1 MATRPMT
8 SPAGYDPL
16 DEATLADP
24 YPQLA
29 DLRAQTP
36 VAWHE
41 GMECWLITRYEDCMR
56 VLRDHETFARDPR
69 RLGIQVPDAHLSVQV
84 LDPPQQAGVRS
95 LFMTALHAQDLDALQ
110 DRLRQMIRELL
121 AQFAARPVVEAM
133 RELAQ
138 PVALAAIAGL
148 LGVTPPPLDEWAE
161 ISDTIMRSMDAGLNP
176 ELTEPGRRARA
187 QLSHL
192 VASWF
197 TTTGQP
203 AGLLGHVRART
214 AGARPEQAAYVR
226 HTARVMFQGG
236 YSTLTAALGNLLHTL
251 AHHPEILPAL
261 RERPGLVH
269 TAVDELVRFDGPV
282 QGTTRLAATDITIGD
297 TAVRRGEKVTVLVAA
312 ANRDPQTFVTPDRL
326 VLDRTPNR
334 HLGYGWGTHACLGT
348 VMAQRVL
355 AALVDTLLDTQ
366 VLPRPAG
373 PAPRRRTATMRT
385 FARLPLSLKAPTLPT
400 L

>member
-1 MATRPMT
+1 MAAGPLT
-8 SPAGYDPL
+8 SPVRYDPL
-16 DEATLADP
+16 HEATLADP

-29 DLRAQTP
+29 ALREQTP

-41 GMECWLITRYEDCMR
+41 VMECWLITRYEDCLR
-56 VLRDHETFARDPR
+56 VLRDHATFARDPR
-69 RLGIQVPDAHLSVQV
+69 RLGIPVPEAQLSVQI

-110 DRLRQMIRELL
+110 NSVDAVIRDRLQQCA
-121 AQFAARPVVEAM
+121 AQPVVEAM

-148 LGVTPPPLDEWAE
+148 LGVSPPSLAEWAA
-161 ISDTIMRSMDAGLNP
+161 ISDTVMRSMDAGLNP
-176 ELTEPGRRARA
+176 ALIEPGRRARA
-187 QLSHL
+187 QLSDL

-197 TTTGQP
+197 TTTGRP
-203 AGLLGHVRART
+203 TGLLGQVRART
-214 AGARPEQAAYVR
+214 ADAGPEQAAYVR

-251 AHHPEILPAL
+251 ACHRGIRGAL
-261 RERPGLVH
+261 SERPGLVH
-269 TAVDELVRFDGPV
+269 RAVDELVRFDGPV
-282 QGTTRLAATDITIGD
+282 QGTTRLATGDVTIGD
-297 TAVRRGEKVTVLVAA
+297 VRVRRGEKVTVLFAA
-312 ANRDPQTFVTPDRL
+312 ANRDPAAFHLPDRL

-355 AALVDTLLDTQ
+355 AVLVDTLLDTQ
-366 VLPRPAG
+366 TWPSPAG
-373 PAPRRRTATMRT
+373 TAVRRRTATMRT
-385 FARLPLSLKAPTLPT
+385 FARLPISFQP
-400 L
+400 

>member
-8 SPAGYDPL
+8 SPVGYDPL

-29 DLRAQTP
+29 ALREQTP
-36 VAWHE
+36 VAWHK
-41 GMECWLITRYEDCMR
+41 GMECWLITLYEDCMR
-56 VLRDHETFARDPR
+56 VLREHETFARDPR
-69 RLGIQVPDAHLSVQV
+69 RLGIAVPDAHLSVQV

-110 DRLRQMIRELL
+110 DHLRQMIRERLS
-121 AQFAARPVVEAM
+121 QFAARPVEVM

-138 PVALAAIAGL
+138 PVALASIADL
-148 LGVTPPPLDEWAE
+148 LGVTPPPLEEWAE

-176 ELTEPGRRARA
+176 ELAGPGRRARA
-187 QLSHL
+187 QLSDL
-192 VASWF
+192 VDSWF
-197 TTTGQP
+197 TTTGQS

-214 AGARPEQAAYVR
+214 ASAGPEQAAYVR

-251 AHHPEILPAL
+251 ARHPEIWPAL
-261 RERPGLVH
+261 RERPGLVP

-282 QGTTRLAATDITIGD
+282 QGTTRLATTDVTIGD
-297 TAVRRGEKVTVLVAA
+297 IAVRRGEKVTVLFAA
-312 ANRDPQTFVTPDRL
+312 ANRDPAVFARPDRL

-366 VLPRPAG
+366 IWPRPAG

-385 FARLPLSLKAPTLPT
+385 FARLPLSFQP
-400 L
+400 

>member
-1 MATRPMT
+1 MAAGPMT
-8 SPAGYDPL
+8 SPLRYDPL

-29 DLRAQTP
+29 ALRGKTP

-41 GMECWLITRYEDCMR
+41 VMECWLLTRYEDCLR

-84 LDPPQQAGVRS
+84 LDPPQQAAVRS
-95 LFMTALHAQDLDALQ
+95 LFMTALHAQNLDTLQ
-110 DRLRQMIRELL
+110 NSVGQAIHERLQQSA
-121 AQFAARPVVEAM
+121 AQPMVEAM

-138 PVALAAIAGL
+138 PVALAAIADL
-148 LGVTPPPLDEWAE
+148 LGVTPPPLAEWAQ
-161 ISDTIMRSMDAGLNP
+161 ISDTIMRSMDAGLDP
-176 ELTEPGRRARA
+176 DLIEPGRRARA
-187 QLSHL
+187 QLSDL

-197 TTTGQP
+197 TTTGRP
-203 AGLLGHVRART
+203 SGLLGHVRAHT
-214 AGARPEQAAYVR
+214 PDADPEQAAYVR

-251 AHHPEILPAL
+251 AHHREIWPIL
-261 RERPGLVH
+261 RERRDLVR

-282 QGTTRLAATDITIGD
+282 QGTTRLATGDVTIGD
-297 TAVRRGEKVTVLVAA
+297 VRVRRGEKVTVLFTA
-312 ANRDPQTFVTPDRL
+312 ANRDPDAFASPDRL
-326 VLDRTPNR
+326 VLDRRPNR

-355 AALVDTLLDTQ
+355 SVLVDALLDTH
-366 VLPRPAG
+366 LWPCPAG
-373 PAPRRRTATMRT
+373 DPPRRRTATMRT
-385 FARLPLSLKAPTLPT
+385 FAQLPLCFQP
-400 L
+400 

>member
-1 MATRPMT
+1 MAAGPMT
-8 SPAGYDPL
+8 SPVRYDPL

-29 DLRAQTP
+29 DLREQTP

-41 GMECWLITRYEDCMR
+41 AMECWLLTRYEDCLR

-69 RLGIQVPDAHLSVQV
+69 RVGVQVPHAHLSVQV

-110 DRLRQMIRELL
+110 RSVGQTIHERLRQC
-121 AQFAARPVVEAM
+121 AGQPVAEAM
-133 RELAQ
+133 RDLAQ

-148 LGVTPPPLDEWAE
+148 LGITPPPLAEWVQT
-161 ISDTIMRSMDAGLNP
+161 SDAIMRSMDAGLNP
-176 ELTEPGRRARA
+176 ELIEPSRRARG
-187 QLSHL
+187 QLSDL
-192 VASWF
+192 VSSWF
-197 TTTGQP
+197 TATGRP
-203 AGLLGHVRART
+203 SGLLGHVRSHAPHC
-214 AGARPEQAAYVR
+214 GPEQAAYIR

-236 YSTLTAALGNLLHTL
+236 YSTLTAALGNVLHTL
-251 AHHPEILPAL
+251 AHHPEIGPAL
-261 RERPGLVH
+261 RQHRDLVR

-282 QGTTRLAATDITIGD
+282 QGTTRLATGDVTIGD
-297 TAVRRGEKVTVLVAA
+297 VHVRRGEKVTVLFAA
-312 ANRDPQTFVTPDRL
+312 ANRDPHTFEAPDRL

-355 AALVDTLLDTQ
+355 TVLVDALLDTQ
-366 VLPRPAG
+366 IWPRPAG
-373 PAPRRRTATMRT
+373 DATRRPTATMRT
-385 FARLPLSLKAPTLPT
+385 FARLPLSLHP
-400 L
+400 

>member
-8 SPAGYDPL
+8 SPVGYDPL

-29 DLRAQTP
+29 ALREQTP

-41 GMECWLITRYEDCMR
+41 GMECWLITRYEDCVR
-56 VLRDHETFARDPR
+56 VLREHETFARDPR
-69 RLGIQVPDAHLSVQV
+69 RLGIAVAEAHLSVQV

-110 DRLRQMIRELL
+110 DRLRQMIGERLD
-121 AQFAARPVVEAM
+121 QVAALPVVEAM

-138 PVALAAIAGL
+138 PVALVAIADL
-148 LGVTPPPLDEWAE
+148 LGVTPPPLEEWAE

-176 ELTEPGRRARA
+176 ELIEPGRRARA
-187 QLSHL
+187 QLSDL
-192 VASWF
+192 VDSWF

-214 AGARPEQAAYVR
+214 AGAGLEQAAYVR

-251 AHHPEILPAL
+251 ADHPEILPAL

-269 TAVDELVRFDGPV
+269 GAVDELVRFDGPV
-282 QGTTRLAATDITIGD
+282 QGTTRLATAEVTIGGI
-297 TAVRRGEKVTVLVAA
+297 AVRRGEKVTVLFAA
-312 ANRDPQTFVTPDRL
+312 GNRDPAVFARPDRL

-334 HLGYGWGTHACLGT
+334 HLGYGWGAHACLGT

-355 AALVDTLLDTQ
+355 AALVDTLLDT
-366 VLPRPAG
+366 VILPRPAG
-373 PAPRRRTATMRT
+373 SAPRRRTATMRT
-385 FARLPLSLKAPTLPT
+385 FARLPLSLQP
-400 L
+400 

>member
-1 MATRPMT
+1 MAAGPMP
-8 SPAGYDPL
+8 SPVRYDPL
-16 DEATLADP
+16 HEATLADP

-29 DLRAQTP
+29 ALREQTP

-41 GMECWLITRYEDCMR
+41 AMECWLITRYEDCLR
-56 VLRDHETFARDPR
+56 VLRDHATFARDPR
-69 RLGIQVPDAHLSVQV
+69 RLGIPVPDAHLSVQV

-110 DRLRQMIRELL
+110 NTVGQVIRERLHL
-121 AQFAARPVVEAM
+121 CATQPEVEAM

-138 PVALAAIAGL
+138 PVALTAIADL
-148 LGVTPPPLDEWAE
+148 LGVTPPPLAEWAA

-176 ELTEPGRRARA
+176 ELIEPGRRARA
-187 QLSHL
+187 QLSDL

-203 AGLLGHVRART
+203 TGLLGHVRAHT
-214 AGARPEQAAYVR
+214 ADASPEQTAYVR

-251 AHHPEILPAL
+251 AHHPEIWPAL
-261 RERPGLVH
+261 SERPGLVR

-282 QGTTRLAATDITIGD
+282 QGTTRLATGDATIGD
-297 TAVRRGEKVTVLVAA
+297 VRVRRGEKVTVLFAA
-312 ANRDPQTFVTPDRL
+312 ANRDPDTFELPDRL

-355 AALVDTLLDTQ
+355 AVLVDTLLDTQ
-366 VLPRPAG
+366 TWPCPAG
-373 PAPRRRTATMRT
+373 DAPRRRTATMRT
-385 FARLPLSLKAPTLPT
+385 FARLPLSLQP
-400 L
+400 